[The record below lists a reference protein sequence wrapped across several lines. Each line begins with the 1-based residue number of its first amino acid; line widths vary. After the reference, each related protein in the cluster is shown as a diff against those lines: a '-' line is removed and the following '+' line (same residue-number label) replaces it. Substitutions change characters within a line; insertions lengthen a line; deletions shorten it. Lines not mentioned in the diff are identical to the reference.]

1 MMLLAPLV
9 VLLTLPTGHGSC
21 IVVRSDRI
29 LAGDLAGAV
38 PEFGSLDPKTPIGF
52 APVPGARRTIVP
64 QELSA
69 WARGNG
75 IELSGRPP
83 IVCIER
89 PMRVLNRAEV
99 EQALK
104 HALDDDVRVEITGFS
119 QYPVPEGT
127 LEFPLSGLNLPPRR
141 DPKIAVQW
149 LGRVV
154 YGENRHFSV
163 WAQVRLQVMRK
174 RLVAAVP
181 IASGVPIR
189 EGQVRLEERIEF
201 PYPAAPETPAA
212 SVVGKVSR
220 RILAAGDVVLPELLT
235 APPAV
240 TRGEMVQVTL
250 EDGAMT
256 LQFAAKADSTGR
268 PGDTVVVE
276 NQDTHVKFQGTVE
289 APDRVVIRAAIKT
302 ATDTP

>member
-1 MMLLAPLV
+1 MMLLAPIV
-9 VLLTLPTGHGSC
+9 VLLTLPGGHGSC
-21 IVVRSDRI
+21 VVVRSDRI
-29 LAGDLAGAV
+29 LAGDLAVAV

-52 APVPGARRTIVP
+52 APVPGARRTIAP

-69 WARGNG
+69 WARGNA
-75 IELSGRPP
+75 IELTGRPP
-83 IVCIER
+83 VVCVER
-89 PMRVLNRAEV
+89 PMRVLNRDEV

-104 HALDDDVRVEITGFS
+104 HALDPDVRLEITGFS

-163 WAQVRLQVMRK
+163 WAQVRLQVTRR
-174 RLVAAVP
+174 RLVAAAP
-181 IASGVPIR
+181 IGPGAPVR
-189 EGQVRLEERIEF
+189 EGQVRLEERTEF
-201 PYPAAPETPAA
+201 PYPPVPETPAA

-220 RILAAGDVVLPELLT
+220 RTLAAGDVVLIELLT
-235 APPAV
+235 SPPAV

-250 EDGAMT
+250 VDGAMT
-256 LQFAAKADSTGR
+256 LQFAAKADSTGK

-302 ATDTP
+302 GPDTP